1 MIQPTPSNLVSTEI
15 QSVQSNSTP
24 IHRLPEYN
32 LGSVFYVSDQQYN
45 VPALRSPG
53 NRTMR
58 LISTI
63 RNVVVIIGLGISLH
77 WAHSTHVHA
86 ESTAIAE
93 DSIEDINLQN
103 ELSRRASWSQPSD
116 VENNKRVTNW
126 IQKQPETTP
135 DIMAA
140 VKIIMSGETDTLDRI
155 MKVICTVRQQYNKI
169 LTDIRFTP
177 PIEIARLQ
185 EKFTQTKDDAFAADT
200 IRLWFARELLRLGR
214 YDEAAPLLQDLSLT
228 TSVDPTTLLFCRA
241 ACDYWLLKIEEAAK
255 SVSQL
260 LEREQELPV
269 RYRQLALLLENDIA
283 SLKEDSLDHISRRM
297 RDVTKRLERG
307 HAGPKVQA
315 VQNGVVQSLDKL
327 IKKLEEQKQQQS
339 SGGAGSAGGNMSDGR
354 PMEDSQL
361 AGGKGRGE
369 VKKRD
374 LSDTEGWGD
383 LPPREREDALQ
394 QIGRDYPAHY
404 REAIEQ
410 YFKRLATGK
419 Q

>member
-1 MIQPTPSNLVSTEI
+1 MPDQP
-15 QSVQSNSTP
+15 
-24 IHRLPEYN
+24 YN
-32 LGSVFYVSDQQYN
+32 AT
-45 VPALRSPG
+45 ALRSPKD
-53 NRTMR
+53 RTMR
-58 LISTI
+58 LIDTI
-63 RNVVVIIGLGISLH
+63 RNAVAIVGLCISLQ
-77 WAHSTHVHA
+77 WTDSAHAHA
-86 ESTAIAE
+86 ESTTRAE
-93 DSIEDINLQN
+93 GSIEEINLQD
-103 ELSRRASWSQPSD
+103 ELSRRASWSQPTD
-116 VENNKRVTNW
+116 AENNRRVTHW
-126 IQKQPETTP
+126 LQKQPETTP
-135 DIMAA
+135 EIMAA
-140 VKIIMSGETDTLDRI
+140 IKTVTQDETDTLDRLTRA
-155 MKVICTVRQQYNKI
+155 ICTVQKQYNK
-169 LTDIRFTP
+169 LLLDIRSAP

-185 EKFTQTKDDAFAADT
+185 EELTQAKDDAFAANT
-200 IRLWFARELLRLGR
+200 IRLWTARELLRLGR
-214 YDEAAPLLQDLSLT
+214 YDEAAPLLQDLPLT
-228 TSVDPTTLLFCRA
+228 TSVDPTSLLFCKA
-241 ACDYWLLKIEEAAK
+241 ACDYWLLKIEEASE

-260 LEREQELPV
+260 LEREKELPV

-283 SLKEDSLDHISRRM
+283 SVEKDSLDHISRRM
-297 RDVTKRLERG
+297 KDVTKRLERG

-315 VQNGVVQSLDKL
+315 VQNGVIESLDKL
-327 IKKLEEQKQQQS
+327 IKKLEDQKKQQS

-383 LPPREREDALQ
+383 LPPKEREDALQ